1 MRGLQ
6 HQFDG
11 GGEGGSRVL
20 LNRTKNFEYTS
31 LTSVLSLSKNKVGKG
46 IKSFHIQYLW
56 MLTGFSAKSD
66 KVCGWETFQILN

>member
-11 GGEGGSRVL
+11 GRVGSRVL

-31 LTSVLSLSKNKVGKG
+31 LTNVLGLSKNKVGKG
-46 IKSFHIQYLW
+46 IKLFHIQYLW
-56 MLTGFSAKSD
+56 MLTGFSTKSE
-66 KVCGWETFQILN
+66 KSVIGKLFRSS